1 MKTVLFARVSS
12 RDQEETGYSLPS
24 QEKLLK
30 EYAEKKDFKIA
41 RKFAISESAGGKF
54 QRKAFDEM
62 LDYVRKNDIKSI
74 ICEKVDRLTR
84 NLKSAVLINEWL
96 NENAERQVHF
106 VKENCILSK
115 DSKSN
120 DKFIWNIKVSTAQYY
135 IDNLS
140 EEVKKGQKEK
150 IAQGWLPQKPPL
162 GYKTTGDKGHKI
174 HIADDEK
181 APLVQKMFDLYASG
195 NYSIKKLSEIMYVEG
210 LRTYGGNKLCKSRM
224 ATLLSDPFY
233 YGKMR
238 WNNEI
243 YNGEQESLISEELF
257 NQVQGVLRGRTTPK
271 YNKHFYMFSGL
282 IKCNECGGVITWE
295 EHKGITYGHCNHYR
309 NCSQKTWVKQPDIE
323 KQVLESLGS
332 LAIND
337 KEVVDWVRNILKEG
351 HKDKID
357 YHTASLKELN
367 QGLNRVQKRIDNLYD
382 DKVDEK
388 ISVDFYERKFKE
400 YSKEKETILTGVKKQ
415 SEASDKYAELGIKIY
430 ELSQKGLEIYEKRK
444 LPLEKR
450 RLFNLAFD
458 KLSLEG
464 ERLIPTH
471 SKAFE
476 VLFDAVSA
484 TNSSKVP
491 NLAKLPTN
499 IFELVN
505 LSTKEPFLGGSN
517 VNYDTVLR
525 R

>member
-30 EYAEKKDFKIA
+30 EYAERKDFKVA
-41 RKFAISESAGGKF
+41 KMFSISESAGGKF

-62 LDYVRKNDIKSI
+62 LDYIRKNDIKSI
-74 ICEKVDRLTR
+74 VCEKVDRLTR

-174 HIADDEK
+174 HIIDEGK
-181 APLVQKMFDLYASG
+181 ASLVKKMFDLYADG
-195 NYSIKKLSEIMYVEG
+195 NYSIKKLSEMMFGEG
-210 LRTYGGNKLCKSRM
+210 LRTYNGNKLCKSRM

-243 YNGEQESLISEELF
+243 SNGEQEPLISEELF
-257 NQVQGVLRGRTTPK
+257 NKVQDILRGKTTPK

-282 IKCNECGGVITWE
+282 VKCNECQGTITWE
-295 EHKGITYGHCNHYR
+295 EHKGTTYGHCNHYR
-309 NCSQKTWVKQPDIE
+309 NCSQKVWVKQPDIE

-337 KEVVDWVRNILKEG
+337 KEVVDWVRNILKAG
-351 HKDKID
+351 HKEKID
-357 YHTASLKELN
+357 YHTTSLKELN

-388 ISVDFYERKFKE
+388 ISIDFYERKFKE
-400 YSKEKETILTGVKKQ
+400 YSKEKETILTAIKKQ
-415 SEASDKYAELGIKIY
+415 SEASDKYSELGIKIY
-430 ELSQKGLEIYEKRK
+430 ELSQKGLEIYEKKK

-464 ERLIPTH
+464 DRLILDY

-499 IFELVN
+499 IFELRD
-505 LSTKEPFLGGSN
+505 LSTKTSKNRAFNPAFDGL
-517 VNYDTVLR
+517 LR